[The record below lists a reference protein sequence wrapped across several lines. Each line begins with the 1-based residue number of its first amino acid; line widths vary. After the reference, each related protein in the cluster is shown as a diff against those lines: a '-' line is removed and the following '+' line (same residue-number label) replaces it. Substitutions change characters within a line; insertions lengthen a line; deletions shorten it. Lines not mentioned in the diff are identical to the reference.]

1 MKKIK
6 QPEDETFFGAVF
18 QNSMDGILISAPD
31 GSILAA
37 NPVACRMLGRSEAE
51 IIKLG
56 RAGMLDPADARIPG
70 LLAERERSGKAR
82 GVLRMIRKDGS
93 LFPAEISS
101 QGYKTE
107 DGNPRSVVIIRDIT
121 DELRAD
127 LLMRS
132 VLSNAPVTIFATD
145 SKGLFTLSE
154 GRELTK
160 ARLRPGENVG
170 VSAYQLYGSLSFI
183 ENGGNKIT
191 GKEVLDRALSGETM
205 TLTSELNGVY
215 FENHIAPITDENDEV
230 TGIVGLAVNI
240 TDRKVLEMSLRK
252 SEARYRMLFNHST
265 IPTWEA
271 DFSSVKD
278 CLENLKKRKVHDF
291 LSYFRENPEKTVHCM
306 SLVRI
311 TDVNVTSLNYF
322 GVKDISD
329 LTLKLPTLFTR
340 KSVIIFAEILA
351 LLAEGRKQAEK
362 DIQLKTPDGK
372 FKYLNLRLQVMSDSF
387 YSLSRVIVTWID
399 ISDRMNYE
407 ENLKK
412 SSEALREL
420 NLHIEEA
427 RENERIKISLNLH
440 DDLGQKLTAL
450 KMDFAWL
457 KARIG
462 VQSPLVV
469 NKLAGII
476 GTIDDTVETVQN
488 ISSDLWPGMLYDLGL
503 KTAVEW
509 QLEQFT
515 KNTGIKATL
524 KTSPAEFQ
532 VEGRLSIILYRIIQ
546 ESLTNVSRHSSAKNV
561 WISMESGKNNIRLTV
576 MDNGVGIEKEKLTDP
591 KSFGLMGL
599 RERARAYGG
608 ELKITGKKGVGT
620 WVDVVIPLDSGI

>member
-1 MKKIK
+1 MKKVN
-6 QPEDETFFGAVF
+6 QPKDETFFGAVF
-18 QNSMDGILISAPD
+18 QNNMDGILITATD

-37 NPVACRMLGRSEAE
+37 NPVACTILGRSEAE
-51 IIKLG
+51 IIKHG
-56 RAGMLDPADARIPG
+56 RDGVVDLTDERLP
-70 LLAERERSGKAR
+70 LLLEERKRSGKVR
-82 GVLRMIRKDGS
+82 GVIRMIRKDGS
-93 LFPAEISS
+93 LFPVDISS
-101 QGYKTE
+101 TVYKAE
-107 DGNPRSVVIIRDIT
+107 DGNQRSVIIIRDIT
-121 DELRAD
+121 EDIKAEL
-127 LLMRS
+127 LLKS
-132 VLSNAPVTIFATD
+132 VLLNAPVTIFATD

-160 ARLRPGENVG
+160 AGLRPRENVG
-170 VSAYQLYGSLSFI
+170 VSAYKLYGSLSFVD
-183 ENGGNKIT
+183 NAGNRIT
-191 GKEVLDRALSGETM
+191 GKEVLDRALSGVTM
-205 TLTSELNGVY
+205 TLTNELNGVY
-215 FENHIAPITDENDEV
+215 FENHIAPITNEKDEV
-230 TGIVGLAVNI
+230 TGIVGLAVII

-271 DFSSVKD
+271 DFSRVKE
-278 CLENLKKRKVHDF
+278 CLENLKKRKVNDF
-291 LSYFRENPEKTVHCM
+291 LTYFRENPKKTVYCI

-329 LTLKLPTLFTR
+329 LTVKLPTLFTK
-340 KSVIIFAEILA
+340 KSVIIFAELLA
-351 LLAEGRKQAEK
+351 LLAEGRKHAER

-399 ISDRMNYE
+399 ISDRTNYE
-407 ENLKK
+407 ENLRK

-420 NLHIEEA
+420 NMHIEEA

-440 DDLGQKLTAL
+440 DDLGQKLTAI
-450 KMDFAWL
+450 KMDFSWL
-457 KARIG
+457 KTRIG
-462 VQSPLVV
+462 VQSPLVL

-488 ISSDLWPGMLYDLGL
+488 ISADLQPGMLYDLGL

-509 QLEQFT
+509 QLERFT
-515 KNTGIKATL
+515 GNTGIKATL
-524 KTSPAEFQ
+524 KTSPKEFQ
-532 VEGRLSIILYRIIQ
+532 VEDKLSIMLYRIIQ
-546 ESLTNVSRHSSAKNV
+546 ESLTNVSRHSKAKNV
-561 WISMESGKNNIRLTV
+561 WVTIESDENHLRLTV
-576 MDNGVGIEKEKLTDP
+576 RDNGIGIEKEKLTDP

-620 WVDVVIPLDSGI
+620 RVDVAIPLDVRM